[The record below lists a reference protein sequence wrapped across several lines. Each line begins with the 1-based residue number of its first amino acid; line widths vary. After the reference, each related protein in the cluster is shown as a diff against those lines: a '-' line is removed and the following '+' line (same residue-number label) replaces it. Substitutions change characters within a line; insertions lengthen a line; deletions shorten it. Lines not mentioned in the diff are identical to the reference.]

1 VTGVWLRGL
10 LRRRPGALLA
20 AATGIG
26 VAVALIAC
34 LGSFLAASKATMTAR
49 AAGGVGVDWQVQVA
63 ADVAAATVDDAV
75 KAEPGTRATSVVTFA
90 STPGLTAMT
99 GGTSQS
105 TGPGTVLGISAGY
118 ATLFPAE
125 VRLLTGDP
133 TGALLAQQTAAN
145 LHAGPGDEVTIARTG
160 LDPVS
165 VRVSGVVELPLADS
179 LFQTVGAP
187 VGSGSTAPPDNVV
200 LLPSTLF
207 SNAMAP
213 IGAVHPEQLS
223 AQVHVQRSHT
233 LPADP
238 AAAYAAATGAAHH
251 MDVTLAG
258 AGQVGD
264 NLGATLDAARQDALY
279 AQALFLFLGLP
290 GAVLAGLLTSMIT
303 GTGATRRAQEQALLR
318 TRGASLADLTRLAT
332 VEAVVVGVA
341 GGGLG
346 LAASLVVGRLGFG
359 AWGFGGGRTAWAWMA
374 LAVLAGLAVAA
385 LTILVPA
392 RRAARAQTVAAGRA
406 LTGRAAR
413 PRWMHWWVDA
423 ILLAG
428 ASAILWLTRSAGYAL
443 VLAPEGVPQL
453 SVSYWVFAGPALLW
467 VGAALLTWRLV
478 YLLLTRGRPLLT
490 RAIRPVAGP
499 LAATVGATLARQ
511 RRPVA
516 HAVVLLTLALSF
528 AASTATFNATY
539 RQQSEVDAQLTNG
552 ADVTVAQSPGA
563 DVGPDQAAR
572 LAAVPGVR
580 GAEPLQHRYAYVGSD
595 LQDLYG
601 VRPHTIADAVHLQ
614 DTWFRGGSARDLMST
629 LAAQPDNLL
638 VSAETVTDFQLH
650 PGDLIRL
657 RLVDARTGALVTVP
671 FHYAGVALEFPTAP
685 RDSFLVANADYV
697 AQRTGSDAVA
707 TVLIDTGGAHQR
719 FVAGRIR
726 QVVGSGAQVSDLQ
739 STRAVIGSSLTA
751 VDLSGL
757 TRVELSFAVVLA
769 TAAGGLVLML
779 ALTERRRTFV
789 LASALGATRR
799 QLRAF
804 VLAEA
809 GVVTVVGTLMGALL
823 GWALSRML
831 VQVLN
836 GVFDP
841 PPDALTV
848 PWAYL
853 ALTVVVTVA
862 AIAAAC
868 LWFASRVSARA
879 SASDLRAT

>member
-1 VTGVWLRGL
+1 MSGVWLRGL
-10 LRRRPGALLA
+10 LHRRAGAMLA
-20 AATGIG
+20 AATGVG
-26 VAVALIAC
+26 VAVALLAC

-49 AAGGVGVDWQVQVA
+49 AAAGVDVDWQVQVA
-63 ADVAAATVDDAV
+63 AGTTPATVDDAV
-75 KAEPGTRATSVVTFA
+75 RAEPGTKATSVVTFA
-90 STPGLTAMT
+90 ATPGLTATT
-99 GGTSQS
+99 GGTTQS
-105 TGPGTVLGISAGY
+105 TGPGKVLGVPMDY
-118 ATLFPAE
+118 ATQFPAE
-125 VRLLTGDP
+125 IRLLTGD
-133 TGALLAQQTAAN
+133 TSGALLAQQTAAN
-145 LHAGPGDEVTIARTG
+145 LHAGPGDQVVIARAG
-160 LDPVS
+160 LDPVT
-165 VRVSGVVELPLADS
+165 VQVSGVVELPLADS

-187 VGSGSTAPPDNVV
+187 AGSGATAPPDNVV
-200 LLPSTLF
+200 LLPSGLF
-207 SNAMAP
+207 ADVMAP
-213 IGAVHPEQLS
+213 VAADHPEQLTS
-223 AQVHVQRSHT
+223 QVHVQRSHA
-233 LPADP
+233 LPTDP

-290 GAVLAGLLTSMIT
+290 GAVLAGLLTAMVT
-303 GTGATRRAQEQALLR
+303 GTGATRRSQEQALLR
-318 TRGASLADLTRLAT
+318 TRGASLADLTRLAA
-332 VEAVVVGVA
+332 VEAAVVGVA
-341 GGGLG
+341 GGVLG
-346 LAASLVVGRLGFG
+346 LAASLLVGRLGFG
-359 AWGFGGGRTAWAWMA
+359 SWGFGAGRAAWAWTV
-374 LAVLAGLAVAA
+374 LAVLAGLVVAA
-385 LTILVPA
+385 LTVLVPA
-392 RRAARAQTVAAGRA
+392 RRAARAHTVAAGRA
-406 LTGRAAR
+406 ATGRATR
-413 PRWMHWWVDA
+413 PRWMRWWLDA
-423 ILLAG
+423 VLLAG
-428 ASAILWLTRSAGYAL
+428 AGAILWFTRSSGYAL

-467 VGAALLTWRLV
+467 AGAALLTWRLV
-478 YLLLTRGRPLLT
+478 DLLLTRGRPLLT
-490 RAIRPVAGP
+490 RALRPVAGH
-499 LAATVGATLARQ
+499 LAGTVGATLVRQ
-511 RRPVA
+511 RGPVA

-539 RQQSEVDAQLTNG
+539 HQQAEVDAQLTNG
-552 ADVTVAQSPGA
+552 ADVTVTGPPGA
-563 DVGPDQAAR
+563 DLGPAQAAR

-580 GAEPLQHRYAYVGSD
+580 AAEPLQHRYAYVGSD

-601 VRPHTIADAVHLQ
+601 VRPDTVADAVHLQ

-650 PGDLIRL
+650 PGDLVRL

-697 AQRTGSDAVA
+697 AQQTGSDAVQ
-707 TVLIDTGGAHQR
+707 LFLLDTGAAHQR
-719 FVAGRIR
+719 VVGDRVR
-726 QVVGSGAQVSDLQ
+726 QVVGTSAQVSDLG

-769 TAAGGLVLML
+769 AAAGGLVLVL
-779 ALTERRRTFV
+779 ALTERRRTFA
-789 LASALGATRR
+789 LASALGASRR

-809 GVVTVVGTLMGALL
+809 GIVTAGGVVMGALV

-841 PPDALTV
+841 PPDALAV

-853 ALTVVVTVA
+853 GLTVVVAVA
-862 AIAAAC
+862 AVAAAC
-868 LWFASRVSARA
+868 VWFASHITARTTA
-879 SASDLRAT
+879 ADLRAA

>member
-1 VTGVWLRGL
+1 MTVVWLRGL
-10 LRRRPGALLA
+10 LRHRPGSILA
-20 AATGIG
+20 AAAGVG
-26 VAVALIAC
+26 VAVALLAC

-63 ADVAAATVDDAV
+63 ADVSPAAVDAAV
-75 KAEPGTRATSVVTFA
+75 QAEPGTRATSVVTFA
-90 STPGLTAMT
+90 STPGLTTTA
-99 GGTSQS
+99 GGTTQS
-105 TGPGTVLGISAGY
+105 TGPGKVLGLGADY
-118 ATLFPAE
+118 ATRFPAE
-125 VRLLTGDP
+125 IRLLTGDA

-145 LHAGPGDEVTIARTG
+145 LHAGPGDTVLIARAG
-160 LDPVS
+160 LDPAS

-187 VGSGSTAPPDNVV
+187 PGSGATAPPDNVI
-200 LLPSTLF
+200 LLPSAVF
-207 SNAMAP
+207 ADVMAP
-213 IGAVHPEQLS
+213 VAAVHPEQLG

-303 GTGATRRAQEQALLR
+303 GTGATRRSLEQALLR
-318 TRGASLADLTRLAT
+318 TRGASLADLTRLAA
-332 VEAVVVGVA
+332 VEAALVGVA
-341 GGGLG
+341 GGALG
-346 LAASLVVGRLGFG
+346 LVASLLVGRLGFG
-359 AWGFGGGRTAWAWMA
+359 SWGFGGGRAAWAWTA
-374 LAVLAGLAVAA
+374 LAVLVGLVVAA
-385 LTILVPA
+385 LTVLVPA
-392 RRAARAQTVAAGRA
+392 RRGARSQTVAAGRA
-406 LTGRAAR
+406 VTGRAAQ
-413 PRWMHWWVDA
+413 PRWMRWWLDGL
-423 ILLAG
+423 LLAG
-428 ASAILWLTRSAGYAL
+428 AGSILWLTRSAGYAL

-467 VGAALLTWRLV
+467 AGAALLTWRLV
-478 YLLLTRGRPLLT
+478 DLLLTRGRPVLV
-490 RAIRPVAGP
+490 RALRPVAGP
-499 LAATVGATLARQ
+499 LAGTVAATLVRQ

-539 RQQSEVDAQLTNG
+539 RQQAEVDAQLTNG
-552 ADVTVAQSPGA
+552 ADVTVTEPPGTVA
-563 DVGPDQAAR
+563 GPAEAAR
-572 LAAVPGVR
+572 LAAVAGVR
-580 GAEPLQHRYAYVGSD
+580 AAEPLQHRYAYVGSD

-601 VRPHTIADAVHLQ
+601 VRPRTVADAVHLQ
-614 DTWFRGGSARDLMST
+614 DTWFRGGSARDLMGA
-629 LAAQPDNLL
+629 LAARPDNLL

-650 PGDLIRL
+650 PGDLVRL
-657 RLVDARTGALVTVP
+657 RLVDARTGDLVTVP

-697 AQRTGSDAVA
+697 ARQTGSDAVHMF
-707 TVLIDTGGAHQR
+707 LLDTGGAHQR
-719 FVAGRIR
+719 A
-726 QVVGSGAQVSDLQ
+726 VGDRVRHVLGTGAQVSDLG

-751 VDLSGL
+751 VDLGGL
-757 TRVELSFAVVLA
+757 TRVELTFAVVLA
-769 TAAGGLVLML
+769 AAAGGLVLVL
-779 ALTERRRTFV
+779 ALTERRRTFA
-789 LASALGATRR
+789 LASALGASRR

-809 GVVTVVGTLMGALL
+809 GVVTVVGVLMGAIV

-841 PPDALTV
+841 PPDALAV

-853 ALTVVVTVA
+853 GLTVTVVVA
-862 AIAAAC
+862 AIAGAC
-868 LWFASRVSARA
+868 VWFASRVTARA
-879 SASDLRAT
+879 SAADLRAT